1 MKRAKS
7 SKKHASPIKM
17 PKGSNRRTFVK
28 RKRNF
33 NSQVY
38 LKKINTQEEGNYSLI
53 TSPL

>member
-1 MKRAKS
+1 MQALLRCQKVVIEEPSLKE
-7 SKKHASPIKM
+7 
-17 PKGSNRRTFVK
+17 
-28 RKRNF
+28 KRNF